1 MNIGLIIMKPFGGS
15 LNERSIEMRKIL
27 SGDLYSSSKKALSF
41 ILNYEEVSTIIPGFS
56 SKEEIDAAINAIS
69 NY

>member
-1 MNIGLIIMKPFGGS
+1 
-15 LNERSIEMRKIL
+15 MRKIL
-27 SGDLYSSSKKALSF
+27 SGDLYSSAKKALSF

-69 NY
+69 IY